1 MISMGYEKDAG
12 DPAKLC
18 CADLPRPGKNCR
30 PNEAGRD
37 MDALVAPDPCH
48 RRSGHLILIYAAP
61 ADGMNFSA
69 TPFMQ

>member
-30 PNEAGRD
+30 PNEAGRG
-37 MDALVAPDPCH
+37 MDALVARTVVPPPV
-48 RRSGHLILIYAAP
+48 R
-61 ADGMNFSA
+61 A
-69 TPFMQ
+69 T